1 MRSCMSM
8 MLFQGSPPHHRGRLA
23 QGLQGQW
30 APQSNGIGFERS
42 LRWWPEPRTRKTIT
56 MGEDGRQKNAGPSS
70 SARNI
75 CVQCVC
81 GNPVSL
87 DNPYSPATLQPQ
99 HMNFTANSQ
108 QLEGKAPT
116 DCTTPQTMDSQ
127 TALWDR
133 TPRQHHKVHKDSETW
148 PLERIA
154 E

>member
-1 MRSCMSM
+1 MDALLHVNDAVSRLPASPSRPLSSRSTRSMSSSKQWDRIRAIIT
-8 MLFQGSPPHHRGRLA
+8 LVTRTPNKENNHNGGR
-23 QGLQGQW
+23 
-30 APQSNGIGFERS
+30 
-42 LRWWPEPRTRKTIT
+42 RKTK
-56 MGEDGRQKNAGPSS
+56 KNAGPSS

-99 HMNFTANSQ
+99 NMNFTANSQ

-133 TPRQHHKVHKDSETW
+133 TPRQHHKVHKDSET
-148 PLERIA
+148 
-154 E
+154 

>member
-1 MRSCMSM
+1 MDALLHVNDAVSRLPASPSRPLSSRSTRSMSSSKQWDRIRAIIT
-8 MLFQGSPPHHRGRLA
+8 LVTRTPNKENNHNGGR
-23 QGLQGQW
+23 
-30 APQSNGIGFERS
+30 
-42 LRWWPEPRTRKTIT
+42 RKTKK
-56 MGEDGRQKNAGPSS
+56 KNAGPSS

-99 HMNFTANSQ
+99 NMNFTANSQ

-133 TPRQHHKVHKDSETW
+133 TPRQHHKVHKDSET
-148 PLERIA
+148 
-154 E
+154 

>member
-1 MRSCMSM
+1 MGSDSSDYAGDQNPE
-8 MLFQGSPPHHRGRLA
+8 QGKQS
-23 QGLQGQW
+23 QW
-30 APQSNGIGFERS
+30 GKQWG
-42 LRWWPEPRTRKTIT
+42 KT
-56 MGEDGRQKNAGPSS
+56 EDKKNAGPSS

-99 HMNFTANSQ
+99 NMNFTANSQ

-133 TPRQHHKVHKDSETW
+133 TPRQHHKVHKDSET
-148 PLERIA
+148 
-154 E
+154 

>member
-1 MRSCMSM
+1 MDALLHVNDAVSRLPASPSRPLSSRSTRSMSSSKQWDRIRAIIT
-8 MLFQGSPPHHRGRLA
+8 LVTRTPNKENNHNGGR
-23 QGLQGQW
+23 
-30 APQSNGIGFERS
+30 
-42 LRWWPEPRTRKTIT
+42 RKTKK
-56 MGEDGRQKNAGPSS
+56 KNAGPSR

-99 HMNFTANSQ
+99 NMNFTANSQ

-116 DCTTPQTMDSQ
+116 ECTTPQTMDSQ

-133 TPRQHHKVHKDSETW
+133 TPRQHHKVHKDSET
-148 PLERIA
+148 
-154 E
+154 

>member
-1 MRSCMSM
+1 MHVNDAVSRLPASPSRPLSSRSTRSMS
-8 MLFQGSPPHHRGRLA
+8 SSK
-23 QGLQGQW
+23 QW
-30 APQSNGIGFERS
+30 DRIRAIITLVTRTPNKENNHNGGSNGGR
-42 LRWWPEPRTRKTIT
+42 RKTK
-56 MGEDGRQKNAGPSS
+56 KNAGPSS

-99 HMNFTANSQ
+99 NMNFTANSQ

-133 TPRQHHKVHKDSETW
+133 TPRQHHKVHKDSET
-148 PLERIA
+148 
-154 E
+154 